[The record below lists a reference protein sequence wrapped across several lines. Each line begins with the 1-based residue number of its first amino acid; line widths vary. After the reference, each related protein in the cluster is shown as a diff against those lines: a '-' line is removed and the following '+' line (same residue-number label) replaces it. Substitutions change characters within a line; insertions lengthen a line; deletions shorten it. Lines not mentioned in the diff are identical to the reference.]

1 MILVSFFHLL
11 ILPHCYSGLNLLI
24 VLILHNL
31 SHSVQVAKA
40 AKQLHLGQ
48 GSQHLHAL
56 YLLTQPFGSK
66 ALYPTARSS
75 PPSSSSSNGLSVNW
89 RMLLQCLPAFEAE
102 ARAALASAS
111 YPSSDGGSVA
121 TPGATAGAAAAASAP
136 TLPFGDTPASG
147 APATAAAASAALAR
161 EERTVARRNDAF
173 AATAVFESYDW
184 FVR

>member
-1 MILVSFFHLL
+1 
-11 ILPHCYSGLNLLI
+11 
-24 VLILHNL
+24 
-31 SHSVQVAKA
+31 
-40 AKQLHLGQ
+40 
-48 GSQHLHAL
+48 
-56 YLLTQPFGSK
+56 
-66 ALYPTARSS
+66 
-75 PPSSSSSNGLSVNW
+75 
-89 RMLLQCLPAFEAE
+89 MLLQCLPASEAE

-121 TPGATAGAAAAASAP
+121 TPGATAGAAASAP